1 MKATA
6 NLNGGARLLLLA
18 LILFAAAAGEIRG
31 QFVDPPHS
39 DVLLP
44 DGPCLAC
51 HTPHHAEGVSITKA
65 QTVPLLCQSCHNLTG
80 QAANRPLSDTDQ
92 AFPGLSG
99 TSHRWDSGPAGHVEA
114 AGANLSAGLIRSAG
128 AFTGRIERTYT
139 ITVTGPPGGGDAGV
153 ATFSWTDSAGGSG
166 FGTSGPAVPLDAG
179 LILDFIDAPASPS
192 FLPGDTWTL
201 WVRADLRA
209 PDPAIAFEADMANR
223 FQRSAE
229 KVVCTV
235 CHNQHWQDKQPF
247 DPGAPP
253 FTGPGSGW
261 TGTGIGR
268 HYQRVQND
276 ANQMCTTCHEV
287 RDVTSS
293 DQGSHP
299 VGVPIPPDPTFQIPP
314 QLPLDASSNV
324 RCMSCHA
331 PHFFPGGNPAT
342 SGSTDGYILR
352 TAITEIC
359 YECHTLA
366 DRAGGSHF
374 DSATGVLWPGGEYG
388 SSFPAHTVE
397 KRGSCV
403 NCHWPHGWP
412 DDATPADDYPRLW
425 VERYDTA
432 ADGSDPADAE
442 DLCFTCHDGSPAGTD
457 IRGEFQKGS
466 NGADIFHHPI
476 SDPEQTAGR
485 SVECVDCHNP
495 HKARPD
501 DKLAGVTGVDLAGN
515 AVGPGTGNERDL
527 AQYELCFKCHGDTFN
542 SSRPGTSN
550 KRLDFQTSNS
560 GFHPVAGQGQN
571 QSANLANAL
580 LGGLTTSSTIDCT
593 DCHNNQATADAFGPA
608 TNSPSSPK
616 GPHGSTNAAIR
627 RAAYWTALQG
637 PASWDRDNFELCLLC
652 HDPARLVEARRDDDN
667 PPASTNFYDT
677 IGGRDNLHEVHLIDR
692 ADKSRATCKNCHYNI
707 HSNESASNTQYNI
720 DSVLFT
726 SPPPTVKTHLV
737 NFSPDIQPFGGRAL
751 PEWWINTGTRERRC
765 YLSCHGFDMEGFPYR
780 PAAAGDDTPTIP

>member
-1 MKATA
+1 MKRTA
-6 NLNGGARLLLLA
+6 NLNGRARPVVLA
-18 LILFAAAAGEIRG
+18 IILFAAAAPETLA

-44 DGPCLAC
+44 DAPCLAC
-51 HTPHHAEGVSITKA
+51 HTPHHADGISIIKA
-65 QTVPLLCQSCHNLTG
+65 QTVPLLCQSCHNVTG

-99 TSHRWDSGPAGHVEA
+99 TSHRWDSGPSGHVEA
-114 AGANLSAGLIRSAG
+114 AGTNLSAGLIRSAG

-139 ITVTGPPGGGDAGV
+139 ITVTGPPGGGDAGI
-153 ATFSWTDSAGGSG
+153 ATFSWTDSEGGSG
-166 FGTSGPAVPLDAG
+166 SGTSGAAVPLDAG
-179 LILDFIDAPASPS
+179 LTLDFIDAPASPS

-201 WVRADLRA
+201 WVRTDLRA
-209 PDPAIAFEADMANR
+209 PDPGIAFEADMANR

-247 DPGAPP
+247 DPNAPP
-253 FTGPGSGW
+253 FTGAGSGW
-261 TGTGIGR
+261 TGTGVGR

-276 ANQMCTTCHEV
+276 TNQMCTTCHEV

-299 VGVPIPPDPTFQIPP
+299 VGVPIPADPTFQTPL
-314 QLPLDASSNV
+314 QLPLDAGANV
-324 RCMSCHA
+324 RCMTCHA

-342 SGSTDGYILR
+342 SGTDDGYILR
-352 TAITEIC
+352 AAITEVC
-359 YECHTLA
+359 FECHTLA
-366 DRAGGSHF
+366 DRVAGSHF
-374 DSATGVLWPGGEYG
+374 DAATGVLWPGGEYG
-388 SSFPAHTVE
+388 SSFPAHTAE

-412 DDATPADDYPRLW
+412 DDATPAQDYPRLW
-425 VERYDTA
+425 VERYDIA

-457 IRGEFQKGS
+457 IRGEFQKGT

-501 DKLAGVTGVDLAGN
+501 NKLAGATGIDLAGN
-515 AVGPGTGNERDL
+515 PVGPGTGNERDL
-527 AQYELCFKCHGDTFN
+527 VQYELCFKCHGDTFN

-560 GFHPVAGQGQN
+560 AFHPVAGQGQN
-571 QSANLANAL
+571 QSANLNNAL
-580 LGGLTTSSTIDCT
+580 LGGLSTTSTIDCT
-593 DCHNNQATADAFGPA
+593 DCHNNEATADAFGPA
-608 TNSPSSPK
+608 SNSPASPK

-627 RAAYWTALQG
+627 RAEYWTDLQG
-637 PASWDRDNFELCLLC
+637 PASWNRSNFELCFLC

-677 IGGRDNLHEVHLIDR
+677 IDGRDNLHEVHLVDRID
-692 ADKSRATCKNCHYNI
+692 DTRATCKNCHFNV
-707 HSNESASNTQYNI
+707 HSNRTADNTQYNVNGTI
-720 DSVLFT
+720 FT
-726 SPPPTVKTHLV
+726 SPPAGFKTHLV
-737 NFSPDIQPFGGRAL
+737 NFSPDITPFGGRAL
-751 PEWWINTGTRERRC
+751 PEWWINTSTRQRRC
-765 YLSCHGFDMEGFPYR
+765 YLSCHGADMEGFPYR
-780 PAAAGDDTPTIP
+780 PAAAGDDSPTIP